1 MKIVSNSI
9 LVALLLAAT
18 IISEATITDI
28 PAQSY
33 DSHTYII
40 NEQFPNVPVD
50 SNDGCGS

>member
-9 LVALLLAAT
+9 LVALLAAAA
-18 IISEATITDI
+18 IISGATITNI

-33 DSHTYII
+33 DSHTCMI